1 MTKPRFNENLLKVPL
16 YIGGKSIEEVKEE
29 HGLERVVKMASN
41 ESPMGPSP
49 QAVQAAQ
56 AMLAG
61 VHRYPGVGDRDLR
74 RKLAAYHGRGLTE
87 HNFVIGNGGTDVL
100 RMIVQAFIFD
110 GGNAVMSAVTFPMYH
125 IHVTTFGGENRRIPT
140 LPDYAHDLDAML
152 EAIDEDTRL
161 VFLCTPNNPT
171 GHLITQEQADAFMA
185 RVPEHVV
192 VVFDEAYYDY
202 VTDPNRVDA
211 LAYVL
216 EGRNVLCLRSFS
228 KSSGLAGLR
237 IGYLIGP
244 QELADYVRHARL
256 PFHSSDVALAAAAAA
271 LDDTEY
277 REQQVRMVIE
287 GREYLQREFTA
298 LGLKSLPSQANF
310 VLIYDPPIRPLQL
323 AQALERRGYI
333 VRAMGGFGLPN
344 GLRVSVGTPEEN
356 RGFIQAL
363 RAVLQEGA

>member
-1 MTKPRFNENLLKVPL
+1 MAKPRFNPDLLKVPL
-16 YIGGKSIEEVKEE
+16 YIGGKSIEEVKEAY
-29 HGLERVVKMASN
+29 GLDRVVKMASN

-49 QAVQAAQ
+49 KAVEAARD
-56 AMLAG
+56 MLAG

-100 RMIVQAFIFD
+100 RMMVQAFVFD

-125 IHVTTFGGENRRIPT
+125 IHVTTFGGEVRRVPT
-140 LPDYAHDLDAML
+140 RPDYSHDLDAML
-152 EAIDEDTRL
+152 DHIDDDTRL

-171 GHLITQEQADAFMA
+171 GHLITQQQADAFMA

-192 VVFDEAYYDY
+192 VVIDEAYYDY
-202 VTDPNRVDA
+202 VTDPKRVDA

-237 IGYLIGP
+237 VGYLIGP

-256 PFHSSDVALAAAAAA
+256 PFHTSDVALAAAAAA
-271 LDDTEY
+271 LDDTAY
-277 REQQVRMVIE
+277 REQQVRMVVE
-287 GREYLQREFTA
+287 GREYLYREFEA

-310 VLIYDPPIRPLQL
+310 VLIYDPPIPPNDL
-323 AQALERRGYI
+323 AQALERRGFI
-333 VRAMGGFGLPN
+333 VRAMGGFGMPN

-356 RGFIQAL
+356 RGFVRAL
-363 RAVLQEGA
+363 AAVLEESA